1 MTEPAVLD
9 TENIFD
15 DLPNFDNVEDALD
28 PAPEP
33 TTEVSTG
40 PQCDVCGTGIPWSG
54 RGRKPK
60 KCIDHKTRTSSSIS
74 PRRVSSKTSARLE
87 QLEADLLQE
96 SVTFGK
102 TVSQIFPTLG
112 VVTVSR
118 APKTASALTRIARDH
133 PKVLAALEV
142 STKIIPV
149 LDLGETF
156 LALGVALLVDLG
168 QIKPDSPSAQ
178 MLGVTE
184 IWKSIYEEETQ
195 NSIDQYGKV
204 EPANIGFPAQQVPP
218 RFAKVVK

>member
-9 TENIFD
+9 ATNIFD
-15 DLPNFDNVEDALD
+15 DLPEFDNVEDVLD
-28 PAPEP
+28 PPP
-33 TTEVSTG
+33 DPVNDPSTG
-40 PQCDVCGTGIPWSG
+40 PQCEVCGTVIPWSG

-60 KCIDHKTRTSSSIS
+60 KCIDHKTRTSSTTSS
-74 PRRVSSKTSARLE
+74 RRVSTKTSARLE

-96 SVTFGK
+96 TVTFGK
-102 TVSQIFPTLG
+102 TVSQLFPTLG

-133 PKVLAALEV
+133 PKILAALEV

-149 LDLGETF
+149 LDLGETV

-184 IWKSIYEEETQ
+184 IWNSIYIEDTP
-195 NSIDQYGKV
+195 NSIDDRGQV
-204 EPANIGFPAQQVPP
+204 DPTNIGFPAQQVPP
-218 RFAKVVK
+218 RFAKVVS